1 MKKQKIIALSAI
13 ACFVCAGAGIFA
25 LSGSA
30 DTNVSEKNIRYEY
43 ALLGEIY
50 TPEDGLISAKSP
62 EGTVISDCKNGI
74 LLDWAQGSYTF
85 EYKNKIVDLKVYESA
100 PEDEITLSGEIAGGG
115 IAGVV
120 SEFPACSVK
129 SGIVRTDG
137 APEVGDYAVSAAF
150 SKNGE
155 TAYHGAERGRSVYVY
170 AGNRRHLA
178 DFVHVYRRIRRGA
191 FERLYFFRCG

>member
-62 EGTVISDCKNGI
+62 EGTAINSERDFRKTQQKTPNNI
-74 LLDWAQGSYTF
+74 ENSLQM
-85 EYKNKIVDLKVYESA
+85 
-100 PEDEITLSGEIAGGG
+100 IA
-115 IAGVV
+115 
-120 SEFPACSVK
+120 
-129 SGIVRTDG
+129 
-137 APEVGDYAVSAAF
+137 
-150 SKNGE
+150 
-155 TAYHGAERGRSVYVY
+155 
-170 AGNRRHLA
+170 
-178 DFVHVYRRIRRGA
+178 
-191 FERLYFFRCG
+191 

>member
-50 TPEDGLISAKSP
+50 MPEDGLISAKSP
-62 EGTVISDCKNGI
+62 EGTVISDCKNGV

-85 EYKNKIVDLKVYESA
+85 EYKNKIIDLKVYESA
-100 PEDEITLSGEIAGGG
+100 PEDEITL
-115 IAGVV
+115 
-120 SEFPACSVK
+120 
-129 SGIVRTDG
+129 
-137 APEVGDYAVSAAF
+137 
-150 SKNGE
+150 
-155 TAYHGAERGRSVYVY
+155 
-170 AGNRRHLA
+170 
-178 DFVHVYRRIRRGA
+178 
-191 FERLYFFRCG
+191 